1 MAPFFAGISY
11 LNSAPYFSP
20 WLLGGVKPPSAF
32 RLAPPAAVNEAVV
45 EGRAYGGLMS
55 AAAFARTRGLRR
67 LPGLEIASIG
77 PVRSILLAARS
88 PREGLSRIHVTTES
102 ATSVALLERLLRLEG
117 WAPRIEPSADPL
129 EAIRA
134 DDEAALL
141 IGDAALALDRSA
153 WLTWDLG
160 EWWFGATGLPMVFA
174 VTAIRDEHVGLAP
187 RLEEALRESLAWSA
201 GHLDDVVT
209 EWYART
215 GGPIPPDARGY
226 LEGFARARTHPRLE
240 EGLAAFTGGILE
252 AGGGR

>member
-1 MAPFFAGISY
+1 MPPFFAGISY

-20 WLLGGVKPPSAF
+20 WLLGGIKPPSAF
-32 RLAPPAAVNEAVV
+32 RLAPPAAVNEAVI

-55 AAAFARTRGLRR
+55 AAAFARTPGLRR
-67 LPGLEIASIG
+67 IPGLEIASAG

-88 PREGLSRIHVTTES
+88 PRAGLARIHVTAES

-117 WAPRIEPSADPL
+117 LAPRLEPSADPL
-129 EAIRA
+129 AAIRA
-134 DDEAALL
+134 EDEGALL
-141 IGDAALALDRSA
+141 IGDAALALDRTA
-153 WLTWDLG
+153 WLSWDLG
-160 EWWFGATGLPMVFA
+160 EWWFAATGLPMVFA
-174 VTAIRDEHVGLAP
+174 VTAVRDEHAGLAD
-187 RLEEALRESLAWSA
+187 RLEEALRAALDWSA
-201 GHLDDVVT
+201 GHLDAVIT

-240 EGLAAFTGGILE
+240 DGLAAFTGGIRE